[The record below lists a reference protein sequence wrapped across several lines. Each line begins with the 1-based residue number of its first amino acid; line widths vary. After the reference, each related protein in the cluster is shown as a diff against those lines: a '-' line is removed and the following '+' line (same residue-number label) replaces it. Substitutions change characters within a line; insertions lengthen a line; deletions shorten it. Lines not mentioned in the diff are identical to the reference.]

1 MEIRIEP
8 HSLSGE
14 LAAIPS
20 KSAAHRCLIAAALAD
35 QPTSLRLN
43 GSNRDLTAT
52 LLCLVNLGAR
62 FEQTEP
68 DSLRVTPLRQN
79 PSVRSAALPCQE
91 SGTTLRFLLPLAAA
105 LGVTADFSGEGRLP
119 QRPLADLQQQM
130 SRYGCAFSQDALP
143 FTLSGQLQPGDFYL
157 PGNISSQY
165 ISGLLLALPLLSQD
179 SRIELTTPL
188 ESAGYVDLTIAVMAQ
203 FGVRIQRLPHGYQ
216 ISGGQSYHS
225 PGWVAVEGDWSNAAC
240 WLVGGACSQTGIH
253 VRGLNLTSAQGDRAI
268 TTLLQSAG
276 VNINLKSNLVT
287 ARREK
292 LRPFTADTAQIPDL
306 VPLLAVLA
314 ATAEGESRLQ
324 HVRRLRL
331 KESDRLQAI
340 LEMLAALGGRAFLAD
355 DGDTLCIAGRGFLTG
370 GLVNSYA
377 DHRMVMAAAIAACFA
392 QNCVTIQSA
401 QAIEKSYPDF
411 FLDYAALGGKY
422 DVL

>member
-14 LAAIPS
+14 VTAIPS

-35 QPTSLRLN
+35 RPTSLRLA

-52 LLCLVNLGAR
+52 LRCLANLGAQ

-68 DSLRVTPLRQN
+68 DVLRVTPLRQK
-79 PSVRSAALPCQE
+79 PSVSPVALPCQE

-105 LGVTADFSGEGRLP
+105 LGVAAYFSGEGRLP
-119 QRPLADLQQQM
+119 QRPLADLRQQM
-130 SRYGCAFSQDALP
+130 SRHGCAFSQDSLP
-143 FTLSGQLQPGDFYL
+143 FTLSGQLQPGEFSL

-165 ISGLLLALPLLSQD
+165 ISGLLLALPLLPRN

-188 ESAGYVDLTIAVMAQ
+188 ESAGYVDLTIAVLAQ
-203 FGVRIQRLPHGYQ
+203 FGVRIQRLPKGYQ
-216 ISGGQSYHS
+216 ITGGQSYHS
-225 PGWVAVEGDWSNAAC
+225 PGRIAVEGDWSNAAC

-253 VRGLNLTSAQGDRAI
+253 VRGLNLASVQGDRAI

-276 VNINLKSNLVT
+276 VNLSLESGRVT
-287 ARREK
+287 ARREM
-292 LRPFTADTAQIPDL
+292 LRAFAADTAQIPDL

-314 ATAEGESRLQ
+314 AAAKGESRLRQ
-324 HVRRLRL
+324 VRRLRL

-340 LEMLAALGGRAFLAD
+340 LGMLAALGGRAFLED
-355 DGDTLCIAGRGFLTG
+355 DGDTLCIVGRGFLAG

-377 DHRMVMAAAIAACFA
+377 DHRMVMAAAIAACFS